1 MSDWHKFAAGLLL
14 ASAAWSALAE
24 DGVTDSSIL
33 IGQTIG
39 ITGTLA
45 GPVKEMNEGANA
57 YFSSINRQG
66 GVHGRKIEMRIL
78 DDKYLPELSASNAE
92 TLIKKERVFA
102 LFQSRGTPHT
112 IGILPLLSANKVPLI
127 APSTGG
133 ESFHTPVNRW
143 VFNVRAKY
151 QSEVIKAIEHFT
163 TIGIKSIGLLTY
175 EKDDPLGLDG
185 ITGFEKGM
193 ATHKL
198 KPAIVQIF
206 PRLKPDF
213 KATAASLIAA
223 NPDALIIVSSGN
235 NTVKIIKEIRA
246 QGGKMQIMTMSN
258 NSSDDFVNDL
268 GDAAAGVIVS
278 QITPPPHLTTSVLGQ
293 EFKAAAKATG
303 ATVSYAAM
311 EGFVSAKVLVE
322 GLRRAGRNLTR
333 EGLVRALESMQ
344 RVDLGGLQVSYNE
357 NDHSGSEF
365 VELTLIGRN
374 GKFIR

>member
-1 MSDWHKFAAGLLL
+1 MSDWHKLAAGMLL
-14 ASAAWSALAE
+14 AGAALSASAE
-24 DGVTDSSIL
+24 EGVTDTNIL

-39 ITGTLA
+39 LTGTLS

-57 YFSSINRQG
+57 YFTTVNRQG
-66 GVHGRKIEMRIL
+66 GVNGRKIELRIL
-78 DDKYLPELSASNAE
+78 DDKYLPALSASNAE
-92 TLIKKERVFA
+92 TLIKKDRVFA

-112 IGILPLLSANKVPLI
+112 IGILPHLVANKMPLI

-133 ESFHTPVNRW
+133 ESLHTPVNRW

-151 QSEVIKAIEHFT
+151 QSEVIKAIEHFS
-163 TIGIKSIGLLTY
+163 TIGIKNIGLLTY
-175 EKDDPLGLDG
+175 EQDDPLGLDG
-185 ITGFEKGM
+185 MKGFEKGM
-193 ATHKL
+193 AAHQL

-223 NPDALIIVSSGN
+223 KPDALIVVSSGN
-235 NTVKIIKEIRA
+235 NTVNIIRELRA
-246 QGGKMQIMTMSN
+246 QGGHMQIMTMSN
-258 NSSDDFVNDL
+258 NSSQDFVNDL

-278 QITPPPHLTTSVLGQ
+278 QVTPPPHMITTRLGQ
-293 EFKAAAKATG
+293 EFKAATKITG
-303 ATVSYAAM
+303 ATMSYAAM
-311 EGFVSAKVLVE
+311 EGFISAKVLVE

-344 RVDLGGLQVSYNE
+344 RVDLGGLLITYSE